1 MSAVKCRFCTAE
13 VLSGTRH
20 HCKQMQDANHPPQIA
35 SDDEESGGG
44 DFFVSLAVAAITD
57 NWVIGT
63 LVGGDLAGATV
74 GDMLF
79 NDSDDDGSDSDF
91 DSGD

>member
-1 MSAVKCRFCTAE
+1 MTQVVCRFCTAE
-13 VLSGTRH
+13 IQSGARH
-20 HCKQMQDANHPPQIA
+20 HCKQMQEANHPAQIA
-35 SDDEESGGG
+35 SDDEDSSDG
-44 DFFVSLAVAAITD
+44 FFVSLAVAAVTD
-57 NWVIGT
+57 NWMIGA
-63 LVGGDLAGATV
+63 LVGGDLTGAAV